1 MQDDIEKYGVFS
13 YEEFYSIVPVPE
25 EMFDAVNGQYLKVAI
40 GKGLI
45 SINDIVK
52 LAERYAPYFMTET
65 LS

>member
-1 MQDDIEKYGVFS
+1 MFRREAPRQSTEIL
-13 YEEFYSIVPVPE
+13 
-25 EMFDAVNGQYLKVAI
+25 FDAVNGQYLKVAI